1 MDGWNNI
8 FNDKKYD
15 TKTYNSAG
23 EAAYLGGS
31 GFAGGT
37 FIDFMKYTGV
47 YYPTK
52 YSIKGS
58 ILGNDEEN
66 HAYYFSSKNIT
77 DMKNK
82 SKNPVVKVKEA
93 KAFSNIS
100 KEYNNGKVVAYKNGN
115 INLNNNEITE
125 FRNTVKSQIKNKGGV
140 VTSINIHD
148 DYYNKN
154 TCALYINNNSIVTN
168 HNVTIV
174 GWDDNYSKNNFK
186 SGKQP
191 NKNGAWIALNSWGN
205 EFGKNGLF
213 YISYDDAN
221 VEKYLFGVTNASLA
235 SEKPIV
241 NVKYEKN
248 NNNSEV
254 TVTITSYDKIN
265 NIQIWKDSKWQNVS
279 GWNKKYVTTE
289 FAKYGTAYTKKTIL
303 TKTYKKNTTEYIRVQ
318 DELGNYEDGYTT
330 VAVSGIDET
339 APQITKITATDGNKT
354 VTNTYSNNKLSG
366 SNNIGNTWF
375 KDNVTVKFEAKDN
388 TGIKSY
394 WINGTKCQSK
404 IISATTN
411 GVKLTV
417 YDYADNETYV
427 KVDIKIDKTSPT
439 IKTPKQI
446 VSSDKQSVNLT
457 VPAEDSQSGI
467 SQYSFD
473 GGKTWQKGNQYKYTS
488 NQTINAGTIKVKDVA
503 GNIGTYNTKVTIS
516 GIDKTIPQITKVIA
530 TDGSKTV
537 TNVYS
542 NNKLSGS
549 NNIGNTWF
557 KNNVTLKF
565 EATDNNGIKSYW
577 ISGTKGQSKIISST
591 TNGVKL
597 TVYDYADNEAYV
609 TVNIKIDKDA
619 PKIVGNITKSSNVKY
634 VKSVIITIPK
644 IEDVGKAGLRGD
656 KKSYSYDSGKTW
668 VASNSTTYTTNGNK
682 PIWIRDSVDNILKTT
697 VNIDNVDSE
706 VPKITS
712 VTGYTNNKWVNSD
725 VTIVVNASDDKA
737 LAEAAYSFDGGAT
750 WQKGNK
756 KVFSKTTNGIVIV
769 VRDKAGWQTKYNNGE
784 KINLYVDKIK
794 PTLQLNTYEEKG
806 INKWVNPQVEAS
818 KNRSCYIALNPSD
831 GQVGSGIKMQY
842 KYRINGGQWQT
853 GYTKNSNN
861 ELVYCFKQNG
871 KYEFKVED
879 NAGNESSIYQ
889 INITK
894 VDEDCPTISVSG
906 EKGKLTIKAEDA
918 GSGLSKYTIDGKTW
932 LSWPSGKTEVQINKE
947 NTTIK
952 AGTIKVKD
960 EAENETSWNRQIN
973 TGVSNETPI
982 PKDKFIIN
990 ITSEPSEMTNKPVK
1004 VTVKVNRNVNL
1015 SDETKKLGWKL
1026 LGDGKTLEKTFN
1038 NNDSEQITLIDA
1050 EDKNYKE
1057 DVYINVDNIDKSKPQ
1072 VYVSYEK
1079 IDNNK
1084 VKVTMSSNK
1093 ELKNIENWELSESKL
1108 ELSRIYESD
1117 MEETIKVQDTLE
1129 NETDVTIKVSISENE
1144 KEDEKGI
1151 VKNIKYSQTDY
1162 TDKPVTVTITLNRAI
1177 KEVKDW
1183 ILSNDGKQLT
1193 RTFNNNY
1200 NNTIMLID
1208 SEYEDYTT
1216 DVQININNIILKGDI
1231 NENEKIDIVD
1241 LLLLKRHLVA
1251 GNNESWLLKEKEFK
1265 SGDMNNDEKINL
1277 IDLLLLKRKLLIK

>member
-1 MDGWNNI
+1 M
-8 FNDKKYD
+8 
-15 TKTYNSAG
+15 
-23 EAAYLGGS
+23 
-31 GFAGGT
+31 
-37 FIDFMKYTGV
+37 
-47 YYPTK
+47 
-52 YSIKGS
+52 
-58 ILGNDEEN
+58 
-66 HAYYFSSKNIT
+66 
-77 DMKNK
+77 
-82 SKNPVVKVKEA
+82 
-93 KAFSNIS
+93 
-100 KEYNNGKVVAYKNGN
+100 
-115 INLNNNEITE
+115 
-125 FRNTVKSQIKNKGGV
+125 
-140 VTSINIHD
+140 
-148 DYYNKN
+148 
-154 TCALYINNNSIVTN
+154 
-168 HNVTIV
+168 
-174 GWDDNYSKNNFK
+174 
-186 SGKQP
+186 
-191 NKNGAWIALNSWGN
+191 
-205 EFGKNGLF
+205 
-213 YISYDDAN
+213 
-221 VEKYLFGVTNASLA
+221 
-235 SEKPIV
+235 
-241 NVKYEKN
+241 
-248 NNNSEV
+248 
-254 TVTITSYDKIN
+254 
-265 NIQIWKDSKWQNVS
+265 
-279 GWNKKYVTTE
+279 
-289 FAKYGTAYTKKTIL
+289 
-303 TKTYKKNTTEYIRVQ
+303 
-318 DELGNYEDGYTT
+318 
-330 VAVSGIDET
+330 
-339 APQITKITATDGNKT
+339 
-354 VTNTYSNNKLSG
+354 
-366 SNNIGNTWF
+366 
-375 KDNVTVKFEAKDN
+375 
-388 TGIKSY
+388 
-394 WINGTKCQSK
+394 
-404 IISATTN
+404 
-411 GVKLTV
+411 
-417 YDYADNETYV
+417 
-427 KVDIKIDKTSPT
+427 
-439 IKTPKQI
+439 
-446 VSSDKQSVNLT
+446 
-457 VPAEDSQSGI
+457 
-467 SQYSFD
+467 
-473 GGKTWQKGNQYKYTS
+473 
-488 NQTINAGTIKVKDVA
+488 
-503 GNIGTYNTKVTIS
+503 
-516 GIDKTIPQITKVIA
+516 
-530 TDGSKTV
+530 
-537 TNVYS
+537 
-542 NNKLSGS
+542 
-549 NNIGNTWF
+549 
-557 KNNVTLKF
+557 KF

-853 GYTKNSNN
+853 GYTRNSNN